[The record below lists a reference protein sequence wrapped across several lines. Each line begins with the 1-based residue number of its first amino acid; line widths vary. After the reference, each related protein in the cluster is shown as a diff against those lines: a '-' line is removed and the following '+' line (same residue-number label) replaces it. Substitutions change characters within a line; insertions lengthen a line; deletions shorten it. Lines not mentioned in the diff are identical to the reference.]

1 MPTPIITTD
10 PTNAANP
17 IYNQE
22 RQTITPDVY
31 AYGGKLYKKETRTN
45 SQGQQYTVD
54 VETPITST
62 AGGTSAFTNTGLQG
76 SVYSSSAPIVAEEK
90 NAAGVVSKLDVSD
103 AELASQKYREELQ
116 RQYDILE
123 ARRTSDVES
132 IDRTFD
138 TAKNKLGIEQTK
150 EKGTFTSTLA
160 RIGGYLG
167 DSVSAQGALVNLNQT
182 HQFEIADL
190 EAKREA
196 AKAEARAAIDE
207 KQSALALKKA
217 QEYKDLTKEIQ
228 DRKEKFFSQS
238 MQIIKAEQDKKAE
251 DRLQRTAEISNA
263 EKIAESTAS
272 TLDDYIKSNPT
283 LTPEQIDNAI
293 IEVGKA
299 KGIDPTFV
307 AQALADYRRVVATTN
322 PEIVREYEYVKNQG
336 QFSGTLIQY
345 TKLKRDAMRVATTGG
360 TGTFTKE
367 EADRYDLPKELI
379 GKTEKSVIS
388 DLNVAKV
395 PEWFKVSQVRAGHI
409 AKDAPKEEFQAQWDT
424 FRNLDDIVV
433 YRKTMDL
440 NKVDSKSGN
449 VGPDGGFDWSGYTP
463 EEVPAQ

>member
-1 MPTPIITTD
+1 MPTPTITTD

-45 SQGQQYTVD
+45 SQGQAYTVD

-62 AGGTSAFTNTGLQG
+62 AGGTSALTNTGLQG

-90 NAAGVVSKLDVSD
+90 NAAGVVSKIDVSD
-103 AELASQKYREELQ
+103 AELASQNYRAELQ
-116 RQYDILE
+116 KQYDALE
-123 ARRTSDVES
+123 ARRTSDAES
-132 IDRTFD
+132 INRSFD
-138 TAKNKLGIEQTK
+138 VAKGKLGDEQTK

-167 DSVSAQGALVNLNQT
+167 DSASAQGALVNLNQK
-182 HQFEIADL
+182 HQFEIGDL
-190 EAKREA
+190 EAKRA
-196 AKAEARAAIDE
+196 AALSEARNAVDE

-217 QEYKDLTKEIQ
+217 QEYKDLSKEIQ
-228 DRKEKFFSQS
+228 DRKEKFFTQS
-238 MQIIKAEQDKKAE
+238 MQIIKAEQDKQAE
-251 DRLQRTAEISNA
+251 DRLKKTADISNA

-272 TLDDYIKSNPT
+272 TLNDYFTSNPN
-283 LTPEQIDNAI
+283 LTPEQKDKAI
-293 IEVGKA
+293 IEVGNA

-307 AQALADYRRVVATTN
+307 AQALADYRRVLSTTN
-322 PEIVREYEYVKNQG
+322 PETVREYEYVKSQG
-336 QFSGTLIQY
+336 QFSGTLLQY
-345 TKLKRDAMRVATTGG
+345 TKLKRDAMRVASTGG
-360 TGTFTKE
+360 TGTFTAE
-367 EADRYDLPKELI
+367 EANRYDLPKELI

-395 PEWFKVSQVRAGHI
+395 PEWFKTSQVRAGHI
-409 AKDAPKEEFQAQWDT
+409 AKDAPKEEFQAQWET

-449 VGPDGGFDWSGYTP
+449 VGPDGGFDWSGYAP